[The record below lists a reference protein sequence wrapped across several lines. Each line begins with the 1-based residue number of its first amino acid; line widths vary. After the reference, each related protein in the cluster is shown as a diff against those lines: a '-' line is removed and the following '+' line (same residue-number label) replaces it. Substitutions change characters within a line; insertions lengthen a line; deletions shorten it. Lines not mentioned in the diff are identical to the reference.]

1 MNCDVF
7 RILISGHM
15 DGANSEIE
23 EKRLQ
28 EHLKGCRSCRALL
41 AEDERN
47 DRLLSEV
54 PSPPE
59 NLTGRIMREIV
70 PRRKKKKAKFIYFTV
85 PAAAPLR
92 MLWRRLR
99 RQPPLKRRRRPKL
112 SGSRYLRM

>member
-15 DGANSEIE
+15 DGANSKIE

-41 AEDERN
+41 EEYERN

-59 NLTGRIMREIV
+59 I
-70 PRRKKKKAKFIYFTV
+70 
-85 PAAAPLR
+85 
-92 MLWRRLR
+92 
-99 RQPPLKRRRRPKL
+99 
-112 SGSRYLRM
+112 